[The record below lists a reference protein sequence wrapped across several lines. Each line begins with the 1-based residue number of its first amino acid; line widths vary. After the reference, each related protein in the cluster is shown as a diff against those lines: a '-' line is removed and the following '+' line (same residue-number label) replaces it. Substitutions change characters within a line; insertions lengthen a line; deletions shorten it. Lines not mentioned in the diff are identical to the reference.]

1 MRIVI
6 AEDQVLLRDGLARL
20 FTDRGH
26 DVVAAVGDAE
36 ALRASVDQY
45 RPDLA
50 VVDIRMPPT
59 FTDEG
64 TRAAR
69 TIKDTHPKLGVLVLS
84 QHIDTRHAITLVSRP
99 GFGYLLK
106 DRVLN
111 VEDFLAAA
119 QRVADG
125 GSALDPQVVG
135 ALMAARHNDPL
146 TALSERE
153 REVLALMAEGLNNPA
168 IARRLVVSER
178 TIEGH
183 VRHLLLKLD
192 LAESDDGHRRVLAVL
207 TYLRRNDC
215 DARR

>member
-6 AEDQVLLRDGLARL
+6 AEDQVLLREGMARL

-26 DVVAAVGDAE
+26 DVAAAVGNAE
-36 ALRASVDQY
+36 ALRSSID
-45 RPDLA
+45 RHGPDLA

-69 TIKDTHPKLGVLVLS
+69 TIKDTHPDLGVLLLS
-84 QHIDTRHAITLVSRP
+84 QHIDTKHAVTLVSRP

-125 GSALDPQVVG
+125 GSALDPHVVG
-135 ALMAARHNDPL
+135 ALMTARHDDPL
-146 TALSERE
+146 ATLSERE
-153 REVLALMAEGLNNPA
+153 RDVLALMAEGLNNPA

-178 TIEGH
+178 TVEGH
-183 VRHLLLKLD
+183 VRHLLLKLG

-207 TYLRRNDC
+207 AYLRRNT
-215 DARR
+215 R

>member
-1 MRIVI
+1 VRIVI
-6 AEDQVLLRDGLARL
+6 AEDQVLLRAGLAGL

-26 DVVAAVGDAE
+26 DIVAAVGDAD
-36 ALRASVDQY
+36 ALRESVEHH

-69 TIKDTHPKLGVLVLS
+69 AIKDAYPHLGVLVLS
-84 QHIDTRHAITLVSRP
+84 QHIDTKHAVTLVSRP

-111 VEDFLAAA
+111 VEEFLAAA
-119 QRVADG
+119 QRVAGG
-125 GSALDPQVVG
+125 GSALDPQVVA
-135 ALMAARHNDPL
+135 ALMAAARRDDPL
-146 TALSERE
+146 AALSERE
-153 REVLALMAEGLNNPA
+153 RDVLALMAEGLNNPA
-168 IARRLVVSER
+168 IARRLVISER
-178 TIEGH
+178 TVEGH

-192 LAESDDGHRRVLAVL
+192 LAESDEGHRRVLAVL
-207 TYLRRNDC
+207 TYLRRPAN
-215 DARR
+215 

>member
-6 AEDQVLLRDGLARL
+6 AEDQVLLREGLDRL

-26 DVVAAVGDAE
+26 HIVAAVGDADM
-36 ALRASVDQY
+36 LRSSVDRH

-69 TIKDTHPKLGVLVLS
+69 ALKDTYPDLGVLVLS
-84 QHIDTRHAITLVSRP
+84 QHIDTTHAVTLVSRP

-111 VEDFLAAA
+111 VDDFLAAA

-135 ALMAARHNDPL
+135 ALMATRHDDPL
-146 TALSERE
+146 DALSERE

-178 TIEGH
+178 TVEGH

-192 LAESDDGHRRVLAVL
+192 LAESQDGHRRVLAVL
-207 TYLRRNDC
+207 AYLRRTAADP
-215 DARR
+215 R